1 MKRNPFVSRKLLLII
16 CLFFGVFTSSMA
28 QKYDLNTFKFRYQS
42 YKFLNLYFNTS
53 SNKNYNNSSLN
64 SYNYNSSGISFQG
77 NAAYQRSV
85 SSDKFQILENL
96 NYSTKFSRSSFKL
109 HNINLDSAQRNFS
122 FSNYLSYSYSKTKYL
137 KNLKFYVF
145 EGGLTFDLNK
155 KRQPY
160 LTKDNGGSQFVNLG
174 LGKGRIE
181 DVSDAVTAIFI
192 AKEFLKKNPTTQMDS
207 NKLDNLA
214 KGIVEVRNK
223 RFLDDNRF
231 RYIDQITYLDSVCK
245 EMGIMPINP
254 LVFYNILYDNLIF
267 TPSYVRE
274 SGKKFTIKGGLA
286 NSNTFENNYNEEI
299 FTKVSM
305 YNFNFSTQ
313 HKFSKQIN
321 EYMQKSHEL
330 NLTYSRQFDS
340 YGILD
345 DYEDSWFTNRI
356 SFDYNFK
363 FIYQPTTRTVF
374 IIDLPISIVLFP
386 EKEDIAFE
394 KYLNMPFRANGTY
407 FLSRKTNLYAT
418 LSLNFRKKNFYDVKS
433 NSLDNYF
440 QTGISHSIF

>member
-1 MKRNPFVSRKLLLII
+1 MKRKPFVSRKLLLII
-16 CLFFGVFTSSMA
+16 CLFFGVFSSSMA
-28 QKYDLNTFKFRYQS
+28 QKYDLNTFKFRYQN

-53 SNKNYNNSSLN
+53 SNKNYNSSSLN

-77 NAAYQRSV
+77 NASYQRSV
-85 SSDKFQILENL
+85 SSDKFQIFENL

-137 KNLKFYVF
+137 KNLKFYVL

-174 LGKGRIE
+174 VGKGRIE
-181 DVSDAVTAIFI
+181 NVSDAVTAIFI
-192 AKEFLKKNPTTQMDS
+192 AEEFLKKNLTTQMDS
-207 NKLDNLA
+207 NKLDDLA

-245 EMGIMPINP
+245 EMGIKPINP

-299 FTKVSM
+299 FTKLTR

-313 HKFSKQIN
+313 YKFSKQIN
-321 EYMQKSHEL
+321 EYMQKSHQL
-330 NLTYSRQFDS
+330 NLSYFHKFDS
-340 YGILD
+340 YRIID
-345 DYEDSWFTNRI
+345 DKESSSFTNRF
-356 SFDYNFK
+356 SFDYNFN
-363 FIYQPTTRTVF
+363 FIYQPSTRTVL
-374 IIDLPISIVLFP
+374 IIDLPISLVLWKQQ
-386 EKEDIAFE
+386 EQTAFQ
-394 KYLNMPFRANGTY
+394 KSLNIPFTANGTY
-407 FLSRKTNLYAT
+407 FLSRKTNLFAT
-418 LSLNFRKKNFYDVKS
+418 LSLNFTKNYSYGYKF
-433 NSLDNYF
+433 NSLNNYL
-440 QTGISHSIF
+440 QTGISHLIF